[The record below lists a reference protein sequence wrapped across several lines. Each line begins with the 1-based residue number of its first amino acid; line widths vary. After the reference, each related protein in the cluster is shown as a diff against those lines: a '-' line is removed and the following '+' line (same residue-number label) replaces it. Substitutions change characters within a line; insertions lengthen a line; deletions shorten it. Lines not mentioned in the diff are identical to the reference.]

1 MIIHAATPT
10 PSRNPSCLLRQVGPI
25 RYTETTK
32 TTAATAQHA
41 SMNGMGF
48 GPGCQAE
55 FPAANIV
62 RGKTPKHKKASGP
75 NTAAR
80 QLNQNKAASGA
91 KNHSEAT
98 IAKSRSCS
106 TQISSLR
113 CKLDWQLWYHEAG
126 R

>member
-1 MIIHAATPT
+1 VIIHAATPT

-32 TTAATAQHA
+32 TAAATAQHV
-41 SMNGMGF
+41 SMNGMGL

-62 RGKTPKHKKASGP
+62 RGKTPRHKKASGP

-91 KNHSEAT
+91 KNHSET
-98 IAKSRSCS
+98 RIAKSRSCS
-106 TQISSLR
+106 TESPICE
-113 CKLDWQLWYHEAG
+113 CKRDSQLWYQEVG